1 MKHFTE
7 EERIQRVWDKE
18 EAKSVL
24 FRNMYY
30 MAGNQRET
38 ALDTLWVK
46 EPENAK
52 TASYGKNWGYYTG
65 MDEIRRYY
73 VDNNPFGAKGT
84 MNCHPVAT
92 IRVEEAEDG
101 KTILCQWYNASYE
114 TRMVDGKLTPLWICE
129 KGNADLVKEAD
140 GWKIWHYFIGT
151 DLQVE
156 AGQLY
161 GDQPVD
167 LPDEENPVAV
177 QFGKPTLPME
187 AYITRY
193 NYYPYPAIPEPYETY
208 RPELGCGPEGNP
220 KYQA

>member
-18 EAKSVL
+18 EAKTVL

-129 KGNADLVKEAD
+129 KGNAEEAD

-177 QFGKPTLPME
+177 EFGKPTLPME

>member
-18 EAKSVL
+18 EAKAVL

-129 KGNADLVKEAD
+129 KGNA
-140 GWKIWHYFIGT
+140 T

-177 QFGKPTLPME
+177 EFGKPTLPME

>member
-18 EAKSVL
+18 EAKAVL

-129 KGNADLVKEAD
+129 KGNALRKTGNRKAVAIAAAFLKTSLIACFLRIK
-140 GWKIWHYFIGT
+140 KI
-151 DLQVE
+151 
-156 AGQLY
+156 
-161 GDQPVD
+161 
-167 LPDEENPVAV
+167 
-177 QFGKPTLPME
+177 
-187 AYITRY
+187 
-193 NYYPYPAIPEPYETY
+193 
-208 RPELGCGPEGNP
+208 
-220 KYQA
+220 

>member
-18 EAKSVL
+18 EAKAVL

-114 TRMVDGKLTPLWICE
+114 TRMV
-129 KGNADLVKEAD
+129 
-140 GWKIWHYFIGT
+140 
-151 DLQVE
+151 E

-177 QFGKPTLPME
+177 EFGKPTLPME

>member
-1 MKHFTE
+1 MRQFTE
-7 EERIQRVWDKE
+7 EERIARVWDKE
-18 EAKSVL
+18 EAKKVL

-30 MAGNQRET
+30 MAGNQRQE
-38 ALDTLWVK
+38 ALDRLWVQ
-46 EPENAK
+46 EPAHTA
-52 TASYGKNWGYYTG
+52 TASFGKNWGYYIG

-73 VDNNPFGAKGT
+73 VDGNPFGGKGT

-92 IRVEEAEDG
+92 IRVEEAKDG
-101 KTILCQWYNASYE
+101 ETILCQWYNASYE
-114 TRMVDGKLTPLWICE
+114 TREVNGELTALWVCE

-151 DLQVE
+151 DVQNE
-156 AGQLY
+156 AGVNY
-161 GDQPVD
+161 ADQPVD
-167 LPDEENPVAV
+167 LPDAENPVA
-177 QFGKPTLPME
+177 QEFGEPTLKME

-220 KYQA
+220 NYKA